1 MESSGVPRDTAR
13 AMSQENVEIVRRYC
27 ELLNETGEPPLDL
40 VDHDVEMHMFE
51 GSPIRGPYRGHQG
64 LQQWREDTFD
74 VIEDWRVELDDVV
87 TGDDPNLVV
96 AFQRFVGRARHTD
109 LEVDFPLAVVV
120 RFRAGLIS
128 GFEGYRKRREA
139 LEAAGLSE

>member
-1 MESSGVPRDTAR
+1 
-13 AMSQENVEIVRRYC
+13 MSQENVETLRRYH
-27 ELLNETGEPPLDL
+27 ELLNETGEPPFDL
-40 VDHDVEMHMFE
+40 FHHEGELHMFE

-64 LQQWREDTFD
+64 LQQWRDDTFD

-87 TGDDPNLVV
+87 TGDDPHLLV
-96 AFQRFVGRARHTD
+96 AIQRFVGRTRHTG

-120 RFRAGLIS
+120 RFRDGLIS
-128 GFEGYRKRREA
+128 RFEGYRERAEA